1 MIKLFLRKTKKG
13 ENLMKIYM
21 KSGMCITL
29 NPSLEEIYKE
39 VLRLE
44 SENKKYLVLSNAEG
58 MTCAININDISY
70 MGVDGIR
77 RER

>member
-1 MIKLFLRKTKKG
+1 M
-13 ENLMKIYM
+13 EIYM
-21 KSGMCITL
+21 KSGRCITL

-58 MTCAININDISY
+58 MTCVININDISF
-70 MGVDGIR
+70 MGVDRTR
-77 RER
+77 RKDEDN

>member
-1 MIKLFLRKTKKG
+1 M
-13 ENLMKIYM
+13 EIYM
-21 KSGMCITL
+21 KSGRCITL

-70 MGVDGIR
+70 MGVGETR
-77 RER
+77 RKDENN